1 MWLIYYK
8 VYEKK
13 VLIKEGNVIFDKL
26 SYNLNIEKDMI
37 IKSINCDDNRQFVVV
52 IKNMCEFHTHYAN

>member
-26 SYNLNIEKDMI
+26 TYNLNYEKDMI
-37 IKSINCDDNRQFVVV
+37 IQSINCDENRQFLVI
-52 IKNMCEFHTHYAN
+52 IKNICEFHTN